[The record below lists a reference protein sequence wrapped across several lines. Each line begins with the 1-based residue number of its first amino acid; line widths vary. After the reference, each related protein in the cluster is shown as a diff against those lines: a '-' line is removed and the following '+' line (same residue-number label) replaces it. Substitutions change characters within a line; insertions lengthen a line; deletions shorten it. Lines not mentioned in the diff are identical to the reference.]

1 MKAVS
6 CPKCSG
12 EQVQVIE
19 TSASAT
25 AIVRRRRECKQCGY
39 RFSTVEITVDDYE
52 ALQARVNLADGKKAL
67 HALNEIRQ
75 VLAKVYGG

>member
-1 MKAVS
+1 MKAAV
-6 CPKCSG
+6 CPKCG
-12 EQVQVIE
+12 DEHVQVLE

-25 AIVRRRRECKQCGY
+25 VIVRRRRECKQCGY

-52 ALQARVNLADGKKAL
+52 ALQARVNLAEGKKAL

-75 VLAKVYGG
+75 VLSKVYGG